1 MTFKRGLLGAAVL
14 LIVILGAYVLGYWP
28 ERAKRMALESEVAA
42 LRGQLNDAEARVRMA
57 RLLGE
62 LVNVLEAT
70 SALNYGQAQ
79 GLASKFFD
87 AARAEAT
94 TTPVPSFKTTLEGIL
109 QNRDQVT
116 AALTRA
122 DPAVTEILRSAQ
134 LQLRTALG
142 YPVPQPS

>member
-1 MTFKRGLLGAAVL
+1 MTVKRVLIGAAVV
-14 LIVILGAYVLGYWP
+14 LIVILGAYLLGYWP
-28 ERAKRMALESEVAA
+28 ERAKRMALEAEVAT

-62 LVNVLEAT
+62 LVNVTEAT

-87 AARAEAT
+87 AARAEAAG
-94 TTPVPSFKTTLEGIL
+94 TPVPSFKTALERIL

-122 DPAVTEILRSAQ
+122 DPAVMEILRNAQ

-142 YPVPQPS
+142 YPVP